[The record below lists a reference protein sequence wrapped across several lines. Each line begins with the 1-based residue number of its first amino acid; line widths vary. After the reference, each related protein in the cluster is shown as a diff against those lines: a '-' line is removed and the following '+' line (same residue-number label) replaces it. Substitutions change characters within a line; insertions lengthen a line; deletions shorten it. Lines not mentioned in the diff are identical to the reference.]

1 MLKTRRFLPVLILT
15 ISLGTTAFTARAAGR
30 YSVTKEEVQG
40 HVTYHLHDRALKMD
54 FGLVP
59 DIGNFAYEF
68 KADGQNVLVPVEPL
82 ASYAKA
88 RQFRGGI
95 PFLAPF
101 ANRLDGDYYFFQ
113 GRKYL
118 LNASLGNFLRD
129 QFGQPIHG
137 LLVYEPHWR
146 VTNEGAS
153 DSEGAFVT
161 SRLDFYKYPA
171 LMAQFPFAHTIEVTN
186 RLKDGRLENT
196 TVIRNLGASDM
207 PVDIG
212 YHPYFEPGGTRE
224 NWVLSLPARKHWIL
238 DKKLIPTGATQ
249 PTGQFLKNPTH
260 FVLGETYLDD
270 VFSGLPR
277 DSQGLTRVSVESG
290 KKKIEVVFGK
300 EYRFAVVY
308 APWPHSLIC
317 FEPYTGPTDAFNL
330 HHEGKFPGLVI
341 LNPGQTFQAR
351 FWIAPTGF

>member
-1 MLKTRRFLPVLILT
+1 MILNRRFLSVLLT
-15 ISLGTTAFTARAAGR
+15 ITLWAAGQAALAAGR

-40 HVTYHLHDRALKMD
+40 HTTYHLHDHSLKMD

-68 KADGQNVLVPVEPL
+68 KADGKDVLVPVESL

-95 PFLAPF
+95 PFLEPF

-118 LNASLGNFLRD
+118 LNGSLGNFLRD

-137 LLVYEPHWR
+137 LLVYETHWR
-146 VTNEGAS
+146 VTKEGAS

-171 LMAQFPFAHTIEVTN
+171 LMAQFPFAHTIEVTY

-196 TVIRNLGASDM
+196 TMIRNLSASAM

-212 YHPYFEPGGTRE
+212 YHPYFQPGGTRE
-224 NWVLSLPARKHWIL
+224 NWVVSLPARKHWIL

-249 PTGQFLKNPTH
+249 PTDELLKNPTH
-260 FVLGETYLDD
+260 FVLGKTYLDD
-270 VFSGLPR
+270 VFSDLPR
-277 DSQGLTRVSVESG
+277 DSQGLARVSVESG
-290 KKKIEVVFGK
+290 NSKIEVLFGK
-300 EYRFAVVY
+300 EYSFAVVY

-341 LNPGQTFQAR
+341 LNPGQTFQAK
-351 FWIAPTGF
+351 FWIVPTGF